1 MEENK
6 VPGFGQLILK
16 KRKSKDWSLA
26 TLANESEK
34 YGHRLSESYL
44 NRLERGERTEPS
56 INIVM
61 VLIQALGLSLKEVFE
76 SLEMGYIY
84 DKAIHGDTD
93 TAFVLPHDLNK
104 LNLVVATEKDDISM
118 SDEQKQLIGKMIV
131 DLYEIT
137 LHGEPSYFENKAA
150 GYVLSLGGLLEK
162 ELYLIEL
169 EDQGFKLFFDV
180 RVMVS
185 KYNLLKGDIKSSLE
199 NINIKALHNTEMSI
213 PLPIIG
219 EYWATT
225 RENDRI
231 IIVDK
236 VSETL
241 KPYIKP

>member
-6 VPGFGQLILK
+6 VPRFGQLILK
-16 KRKSKDWSLA
+16 KRKSKNWSLSM
-26 TLANESEK
+26 LANQSEK

-84 DKAIHGDTD
+84 DKAILGDS
-93 TAFVLPHDLNK
+93 AFVLPYDLNK
-104 LNLVVATEKDDISM
+104 LNLVVATEKEDIPM
-118 SDEQKQLIGKMIV
+118 SDEQKKLVGKMIV
-131 DLYEIT
+131 DLYAIT
-137 LHGEPSYFENKAA
+137 LHGEPTYFENEAV
-150 GYVLSLGGLLEK
+150 GYVLSLGEILEK

-185 KYNLLKGDIKSSLE
+185 KYNLLKGDIKTSLE
-199 NINIKALHNTEMSI
+199 NINIKALYNTEMSI
-213 PLPIIG
+213 PLPILD
-219 EYWATT
+219 EYWSTV
-225 RENDRI
+225 REKDKI

>member
-16 KRKSKDWSLA
+16 KRKSKNWSLS
-26 TLANESEK
+26 TLANQSEK

-84 DKAIHGDTD
+84 DKAIHGDT
-93 TAFVLPHDLNK
+93 AFVLPHDLNK

-137 LHGEPSYFENKAA
+137 LHGEPSYFENEAA

-199 NINIKALHNTEMSI
+199 NINIKALHNAEMSI
-213 PLPIIG
+213 PLPILD
-219 EYWATT
+219 EYWSTV
-225 RENDRI
+225 REKDKI

>member
-6 VPGFGQLILK
+6 VPRFGQLILK

-26 TLANESEK
+26 KLANESEK

-56 INIVM
+56 ISVVM
-61 VLIQALGLSLKEVFE
+61 VLIQVLGLSLKEVFE

-84 DKAIHGDTD
+84 DKAIQGN
-93 TAFVLPHDLNK
+93 TATTLVLPHDLNK
-104 LNLVVATEKDDISM
+104 LNLVVTTEKDEISM
-118 SDEQKQLIGKMIV
+118 SDEQKQLIGKMIA

-137 LHGEPSYFENKAA
+137 LYGEPSYFENESA
-150 GYVLSLGGLLEK
+150 GYVLSLGRILEK
-162 ELYLIEL
+162 DLYLIEL
-169 EDQGFKLFFDV
+169 ENQGFKLFFDV

-185 KYNLLKGDIKSSLE
+185 KYNLLKYDIKSSLE
-199 NINIKALHNTEMSI
+199 NINIKALYNTEMSI
-213 PLPIIG
+213 PLPILD
-219 EYWATT
+219 EYWSTV
-225 RENDRI
+225 REEDKI